1 MNIFFPEKEIVPI
14 LDDEVEKDKEEDE
27 EMDKDE
33 ELLK

>member
-1 MNIFFPEKEIVPI
+1 MNIFSPEKEIVPI